1 MTRPFDADFNVMA
14 LRVSG
19 YPQRLKQNSSYGN
32 HGIGM
37 STTIVN
43 TKRIANFEINELIGS
58 GGMANIYKAMQ
69 LSLERPVALK
79 VLHRHLTMNENFIT
93 RFEKEAKRAAMLHH
107 ENIVSIIDYGC
118 HDGEYFIAM
127 EYIEGQNLKQMMT
140 RMKRLPLEVA
150 LLIGREVANGLK
162 YAHGFGLIHRDIKP
176 ANIMLSSD
184 GRVMITDFGI
194 AKDHQD
200 MSITDTGQMVGSPA
214 YMSPEQ
220 AAGRPVDHRC
230 DLFSLGI
237 VLYEIITGEKP
248 FKGENYQELVTNIIS
263 TIPLPM
269 KEIRVDVTAS
279 IESIIQKCLSKDIE
293 SRYQDADVVA
303 ADLDEEISHYVIQPS
318 KKLMCEFIKNPIQ
331 ITEKLRADRISKHTE
346 KALYFMNL
354 GQGRLADATREFENV
369 LRFDK
374 NNKVAQKYLNQL
386 KIGKTVEI
394 RSARGK
400 AWTNPYWLMAGLG
413 ALVVCAIVVL
423 GILGSRQKP
432 VVIQT
437 AEQASNQE
445 LAIGQK
451 PANLVA
457 EGKNA
462 RQSGGQP
469 VNANIKQTGALKTRP
484 VNTIGNN
491 SEKNPT
497 GNQAVSGYNYPNQ
510 NLAEFG
516 LLEMISTPEADI
528 YVDNDKYGRTCGP
541 AIKLATG
548 RHFIQV
554 QKEGYR
560 FSEKRIFI
568 ESGKTMKISIVLQK
582 D

>member
-1 MTRPFDADFNVMA
+1 VPI
-14 LRVSG
+14 LILWLYG
-19 YPQRLKQNSSYGN
+19 YKVIRKGSSKIYRYEN
-32 HGIGM
+32 HGSSM
-37 STTIVN
+37 STTIIN

-69 LSLERPVALK
+69 LSLERPIALK
-79 VLHRHLTMNENFIT
+79 VLHRHLTMNENFIA

-118 HDGEYFIAM
+118 QDGEYFIAM
-127 EYIEGQNLKQMMT
+127 EYVEGQNLKQMMT

-194 AKDHQD
+194 AKGHQD

-263 TIPLPM
+263 TQPMPM
-269 KEIRVDVTAS
+269 KDIRVDVTTS
-279 IESIIQKCLSKDIE
+279 IESIASKCLTKDIE
-293 SRYQDADVVA
+293 GRYQDADVVA
-303 ADLDEEISHYVIQPS
+303 VDLDDEISHYIIQPS
-318 KKLMCEFIKNPIQ
+318 KKLMCEFIKNPIH

-346 KALYFMNL
+346 KALYFMNQ

-374 NNKVAQKYLNQL
+374 KNKMAQKYLIQL
-386 KIGKTVEI
+386 KLGKTVEV
-394 RSARGK
+394 RVAKLKGWKS
-400 AWTNPYWLMAGLG
+400 PYWMLAGLG
-413 ALVVCAIVVL
+413 TLILCVAAAL
-423 GILGSRQKP
+423 ILFGGKQAP
-432 VVIQT
+432 LDIQ
-437 AEQASNQE
+437 AGNQRLPSQE
-445 LAIGQK
+445 LVAGEIPIGLTLDAKNVKQSSIQPAKTSSK
-451 PANLVA
+451 PSLSNPNKGNKAGDSPA
-457 EGKNA
+457 KNQA
-462 RQSGGQP
+462 G
-469 VNANIKQTGALKTRP
+469 I
-484 VNTIGNN
+484 
-491 SEKNPT
+491 
-497 GNQAVSGYNYPNQ
+497 QAVSGYNYPNQ
-510 NLAEFG
+510 NLAEYG
-516 LLEMISTPEADI
+516 LLELISTPEAEL
-528 YVDNDKYGRTCGP
+528 YVDNEKYGKTCGP
-541 AIKLATG
+541 AVKLAAG
-548 RHFIQV
+548 RHLVKIQ
-554 QKEGYR
+554 KDGYR
-560 FSEKRIFI
+560 STEKRIFV
-568 ESGKTMKISIVLQK
+568 ETGKPAKISVVLQK

>member
-1 MTRPFDADFNVMA
+1 
-14 LRVSG
+14 
-19 YPQRLKQNSSYGN
+19 
-32 HGIGM
+32 M

-58 GGMANIYKAMQ
+58 GGMANIYRAMQ

-118 HDGEYFIAM
+118 QDGEYFIAM

-150 LLIGREVANGLK
+150 LLIGREVASGLR
-162 YAHGFGLIHRDIKP
+162 YAHSFGLIHRDIKP

-220 AAGRPVDHRC
+220 AAGRPVDNRC
-230 DLFSLGI
+230 DIFSLGI

-248 FKGENYQELVTNIIS
+248 FKGDNYQQLVTNIIAAQ
-263 TIPLPM
+263 TIPM
-269 KEIRVDVTAS
+269 KEIRVDVTSS
-279 IESIIQKCLSKDIE
+279 IETIVSNCLAKDIE
-293 SRYQDADVVA
+293 SRIQDADVLA
-303 ADLDEEISHYVIQPS
+303 ARLDEEIGHYIIQPS

-331 ITEKLRADRISKHTE
+331 TTEKLRADRISKHTE
-346 KALYFMNL
+346 KALYFMNQ

-374 NNKVAQKYLNQL
+374 NNKMAQKFLNQL
-386 KIGKTVEI
+386 KIGKTIEI
-394 RSARGK
+394 KSEK
-400 AWTNPYWLMAGLG
+400 AKVWKNPYWLTIGAVGLIMCIS
-413 ALVVCAIVVL
+413 AFVL
-423 GILGSRQKP
+423 FLGGWDILGREGRQP
-432 VVIQT
+432 IQT
-437 AEQASNQE
+437 IVQDEKTAEVSHAADAVGE
-445 LAIGQK
+445 PPI
-451 PANLVA
+451 
-457 EGKNA
+457 
-462 RQSGGQP
+462 
-469 VNANIKQTGALKTRP
+469 QTTMESQTTRRE
-484 VNTIGNN
+484 TKR
-491 SEKNPT
+491 SEKRAVAAGKESTSSFSEDNRKITAPQINPI
-497 GNQAVSGYNYPNQ
+497 YNYPNQ
-510 NLAEFG
+510 NLADFG
-516 LLEMISTPEADI
+516 LLEMISTPEAELF
-528 YVDNDKYGRTCGP
+528 VDKESYGRTCGP
-541 AIKLATG
+541 PIKLATG
-548 RHFIQV
+548 RHLIEI
-554 QKEGYR
+554 KRDGYR
-560 FSEKRIFI
+560 KSEKRIFI
-568 ESGKTMKISIVLQK
+568 ESGKTQKISIVLQR